1 MGIVT
6 GAVAAYLVGYVPI
19 DRVIR
24 HQAGGHPWSR
34 WAELV
39 GDAAK
44 GVIAVLLFVPV
55 GSLGGALTI
64 AAVVAGDQWP
74 LLGRDTGRPG
84 IAVFVAAVTTLTP
97 VALLAWGLFWAVGF
111 VISGYFTIGTLIG
124 TMLLPVSLGLMAGWP
139 LGLCTVPACLLV
151 VERQRLL
158 LRTLLRGQ
166 AFKHYWRAG
175 N

>member
-1 MGIVT
+1 MSLLMT
-6 GAVAAYLVGYVPI
+6 LAVAVRAL
-19 DRVIR
+19 RR
-24 HQAGGHPWSR
+24 NTMR
-34 WAELV
+34 T
-39 GDAAK
+39 
-44 GVIAVLLFVPV
+44 
-55 GSLGGALTI
+55 ALTALGMI
-64 AAVVAGDQWP
+64 IGVAAVIVMVAIGAGARASIETQIRSAGSNIVMVNAGSGAFGP
-74 LLGRDTGRPG
+74 VRAGQG
-84 IAVFVAAVTTLTP
+84 AVTTLTP